1 MRQLNNMKKRIPN
14 DSDKIL
20 KHGNE
25 QIDQIMLVVVFMII
39 GVLITG
45 MAVYSKFENER
56 NPPQKMICNNQ
67 QHKESR

>member
-39 GVLITG
+39 GVKNR
-45 MAVYSKFENER
+45 Y
-56 NPPQKMICNNQ
+56 
-67 QHKESR
+67 